1 MAQDWRAYWSVRSSA
16 EHRDASEEFF
26 AKHAEEKLLH
36 LQPGSR
42 RGALLDVG
50 CGAAD
55 LLVHYAP
62 HYQRAIGVD
71 FSPAMVAKAR
81 ERVASHSGAR
91 HAEILEADD
100 ATVWARAAGSFDCI
114 TAGGVVQYWDP
125 GQLDRF
131 VARAVERLTPN
142 GRIVL
147 FEIIDPRLYPL
158 HALGLFRLEPT
169 RLSAL
174 ALRAA
179 GFAWSTARR
188 LLAGETALPLG
199 YGYTPDKLHDLAERH
214 GLSLQL
220 AWSMYYEYRYHAI
233 LRRAAGVAGVAGV
246 E

>member
-1 MAQDWRAYWSVRSSA
+1 MAQDWRAYWSERSSA
-16 EHRDASEEFF
+16 EHRDSSEEFF

-36 LQPGSR
+36 LAPGMR

-55 LLVHYAP
+55 LLVYYAP
-62 HYQRAIGVD
+62 HYQRVIGVD
-71 FSPAMVAKAR
+71 FSPAMVSKAR
-81 ERVASHSGAR
+81 ERIAGHAGAR
-91 HAEILEADD
+91 HAEVFEADD
-100 ATVWARAAGSFDCI
+100 TTVWERASGQFDCI

-131 VARAVERLTPN
+131 IARAVERLAAG

-158 HALGLFRLEPT
+158 HALGQFRLEPT
-169 RLSAL
+169 RLPSL
-174 ALRAA
+174 AVRAA
-179 GFAWSTARR
+179 GYAWSTVRR
-188 LLAGETALPLG
+188 VLAGETALPLG
-199 YGYTPDKLHDLAERH
+199 HGYTPAKLQALAERH

-233 LRRAAGVAGVAGV
+233 LRRVTKT
-246 E
+246 